1 MKHRVVV
8 IHGYTASSQAN
19 WFPHFKDELKSDN
32 IDVII
37 PDMPDSCKPQ
47 CNEWLKHIDNTIGE
61 PDENTILI
69 GHSLGCV
76 TLLNYLNEKR
86 TESVKAVFLISGFTE
101 NTPISELAEFVKPV
115 IDYNYIKS
123 ITSDIVAISAVDDDI
138 VPYEY
143 SKEMAERLDA
153 PFILLDG
160 GKHFIDRDGFTEF
173 TLLVNKVKAL
183 IL

>member
-1 MKHRVVV
+1 VVV

-47 CNEWLKHIDNTIGE
+47 CNEWLKHIESSIGE

-183 IL
+183 IF